1 MKRNQL
7 LIMMMFKKKEAGH
20 MVSTARKHRDADARV
35 NLLSLF
41 CSSEDYPTGWC
52 QWNWDCL
59 SAPINLSKNFIVGL
73 YNNLC
78 QWWV

>member
-52 QWNWDCL
+52 QWN
-59 SAPINLSKNFIVGL
+59 
-73 YNNLC
+73 
-78 QWWV
+78 